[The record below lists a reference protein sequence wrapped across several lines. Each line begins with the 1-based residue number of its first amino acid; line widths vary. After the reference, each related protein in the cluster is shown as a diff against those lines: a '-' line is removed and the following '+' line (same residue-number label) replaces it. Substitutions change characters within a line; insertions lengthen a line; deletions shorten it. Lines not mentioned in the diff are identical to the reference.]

1 MIAEYGGC
9 KFSGRN
15 EIYPRKGEVSE
26 VTAWKDPYTRQ
37 TRPEEQE
44 LYQHLLHWAQVETPS
59 KLIER
64 FRSLFID
71 GVGYPN
77 SEIVALLEKITS
89 SKQAEQEF
97 KFILN
102 RCCHILINRWQMHP
116 QQQSAIPELIGLFE
130 NNPAKVGGHHTYRS
144 RSVRRLQELLEIF
157 IQSEQYITLRRL
169 AQVMSDTVEASGEAK
184 SKPLGMLIRR
194 YPYLY
199 EHCLL
204 SEDSTYEQQQTI
216 RQMQAQAQGQFEV
229 QLSHFVTYQV
239 RRHQMAKMNRN
250 PDRQIIQPVKNPTL
264 LTDRDLLGAIGQYT
278 GRAEGSYTYRDYAQS
293 FLNHTSKTRS
303 FRTFKDDL
311 YSYLTS
317 SIDPEYGKRQF
328 NKRLYTQLQN
338 TLSHNDSQ
346 QINEFLIIRTC
357 SHLLNFLVVGSSQQ
371 PQHFIFIDLV
381 ANLGITLTIGLLLKI
396 ALICRKVKPYLE
408 KRFSILFNH
417 YESDSG
423 SAVMWLIH
431 SLENLNVAL
440 SIHFGAVDLSY
451 LKQLRPDRG

>member
-1 MIAEYGGC
+1 M
-9 KFSGRN
+9 
-15 EIYPRKGEVSE
+15 
-26 VTAWKDPYTRQ
+26 TAWKDPYTRQ
-37 TRPEEQE
+37 ARPEEQE
-44 LYQHLLHWAQVETPS
+44 LYKHLLHWAQVESPPE
-59 KLIER
+59 LIER

-71 GVGYPN
+71 GAGYPDAQIM
-77 SEIVALLEKITS
+77 STIDQIAS

-130 NNPAKVGGHHTYRS
+130 TTSNRGGHHTFRS
-144 RSVRRLQELLEIF
+144 RSVRRLHELIGHF
-157 IQSEQYITLRRL
+157 IESEQYITLRRL
-169 AQVMSDTVEASGEAK
+169 AQVMSETAEVSSEAK
-184 SKPLGMLIRR
+184 SKPLGTLIRR

-216 RQMQAQAQGQFEV
+216 RQMQAQAQGQFEIR
-229 QLSHFVTYQV
+229 LSQYATYQV
-239 RRHQMAKMNRN
+239 RRMHAAKLN
-250 PDRQIIQPVKNPTL
+250 PNGAKQLIQPIKNPTL
-264 LTDRDLLGAIGQYT
+264 LSDRDLFGAIKQYT
-278 GRAEGSYTYRDYAQS
+278 GRVEGSYTYRDLAQS
-293 FLNHTSKTRS
+293 FISHTSKTRS
-303 FRTFKDDL
+303 FRAFKDDL
-311 YSYLTS
+311 YSYLTT

-346 QINEFLIIRTC
+346 QINEFLIVRTC
-357 SHLLNFLVVGSSQQ
+357 SHLLNFLVVSSSQQ

-381 ANLGITLTIGLLLKI
+381 ANLGITLSIGLLLKI

-423 SAVMWLIH
+423 AAVMWLIQ

-440 SIHFGAVDLSY
+440 SIHFGSVDLSY
-451 LKQLRPDRG
+451 LNQLK